1 MKLATLLVLGA
12 SALPLQ
18 SALAV
23 DATENVTVV
32 ASRASGDYR
41 RATAGNGNYQ
51 PEYYAFAQGGR
62 WNAAVSDPSLD
73 AMSFMDLAR
82 TVALPIATQEYIPTR
97 DPKETKL
104 LIVVYWGRTN
114 TGGGVDNNS
123 ALQNLQSASAAATSA
138 KAANEQQKIAATK
151 IGGSGDAGNMVCGH
165 IETNTTPQQVTDII
179 NADNAVSGAMGIVAA
194 QNAASDKAYEQ
205 NAAMLGY
212 DSLFNE
218 TNTMSAPAFQY
229 RRKDAIDELE
239 HDRYFVVL
247 MAYDFQMMW
256 KEKKHKLLW
265 ETRLSIGQRGNEFNQ
280 QVAMMAKAAAQYFGK
295 DTHGLVRENLPVGHV
310 NVGAVK
316 NLGDVAEK

>member
-1 MKLATLLVLGA
+1 MKIATLLAIGA
-12 SALPLQ
+12 CALPVQ

-23 DATENVTVV
+23 DSVENVTVV
-32 ASRASGDYR
+32 SARASGDYH
-41 RATAGNGNYQ
+41 RASVANGGFE
-51 PEYYAFAQGGR
+51 PEHYAFAQGGR

-73 AMSFMDLAR
+73 GMSFMDVAR
-82 TVALPIATQEYIPTR
+82 TIAVPLATQEYMPTR

-104 LIVVYWGRTN
+104 LIVVYWGRTT
-114 TGGGVDNNS
+114 TGGGVDNS
-123 ALQNLQSASAAATSA
+123 SELQNLQSASAAATQA
-138 KAANEQQKIAATK
+138 KASSQQQKISSTK
-151 IGGSGDAGNMVCGH
+151 IGSDGDGGNMVCGH
-165 IETNTTPQQVTDII
+165 IETNTTAQQVTDII
-179 NADNAVSGAMGIVAA
+179 AADNALTGAMGIVAA

-218 TNTMSAPAFQY
+218 VNTMEAPAFQY

-256 KEKKHKLLW
+256 KQKKHKLLW

-295 DTHGLVRENLPVGHV
+295 DTHGLVREDLPIGHV